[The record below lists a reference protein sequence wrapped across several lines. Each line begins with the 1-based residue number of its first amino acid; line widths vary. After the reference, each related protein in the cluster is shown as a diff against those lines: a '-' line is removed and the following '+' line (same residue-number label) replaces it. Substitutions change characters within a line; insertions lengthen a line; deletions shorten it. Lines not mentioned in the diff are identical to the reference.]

1 MSQIDLYNR
10 KKTQL
15 LENISQAAAVFN
27 DLKMSSEVAVCEDL
41 YEKLSKDSF
50 KVVIMGQFK
59 VGKSTF
65 INALL
70 GGGDILPARVLPCT
84 AVINEVKYSKD
95 KYAVIHF
102 KHPIPSPLPK
112 LAENVKAYIEKYK
125 GDKVPPIKI
134 PIEHLNKFVVI
145 DDEAE
150 DQTTGI
156 AQTPFEKA
164 EIYWDLPICKQ
175 GVEIIDTPG
184 LNENET
190 RTNVT
195 ANYLPQ
201 ADAIVFVMDCQSPC
215 GKTDMDAIST
225 YILAEGHEYSI
236 FVVNKI
242 NLTKEREREGV
253 RNFFISNL
261 KDKTKLGEKGIY
273 FINAE
278 AAKDGKYEGDFL
290 KVDQSGMS
298 EFEIALDDFLA
309 NKRGTI
315 KLLQPVSQLEV
326 ALERAIATVI
336 PNEKKLL
343 NTSTQEIDKRLQK
356 ELPNLERLRREK
368 EILTTSLENHI
379 SKICVDTDRI
389 LENRYDELISDIP
402 KIVNEI
408 EISEINHVKWN
419 PFKVKESINSFSK
432 ELIEKLQNR
441 IEASQKRWQSEK
453 FEPFLEMQLNEMAD
467 KYQAALAQIF
477 IDIEKIKLRVA
488 GADDIET
495 PSMTERA
502 IALVTGFFGA
512 GFSGAVAGGTL
523 GFSADF
529 IKTLATQ
536 IAVGFVLGLVFGATN
551 PITIIGVLVAGFL
564 GLGRGLTRIEENIRA
579 KVSEQVVAQIRSE
592 RGNSVKNAVAL
603 LRSKL
608 TDGTVSISSSIDKE
622 LQSVE
627 SFINQIKADKQMG
640 EQKVQARILRLDEEN
655 KTLRGLLANLNVLR
669 KGLDAGD
676 VEFTPM
682 SEDQKIPEFSFEQ
695 YEEPKPDK
703 PIFSYEQPA
712 PPKPDAPVAPP
723 KEEPHFVIPPDQDVF
738 EKDGVVYHKLFA
750 ANASGEDKKCWTH
763 SDNYCG
769 GQIYVGSNG
778 CFICGKCGIETKVTS
793 WAKSSQITLTSE
805 IGQPS
810 PNAIELVSQIVKT
823 TGVSWMV
830 EFLKRV

>member
-70 GGGDILPARVLPCT
+70 GGGDLLPAKATPCT
-84 AVINEVKYSKD
+84 AVINEIKYSKD
-95 KYAVIHF
+95 KRAVIHF

-112 LAENVKAYIEKYK
+112 LAYDVKLHMDNNK
-125 GDKVPPIKI
+125 GRQVPPMPI
-134 PIEHLNKFVVI
+134 PVERLNQYVVI
-145 DDEAE
+145 DDEADDP
-150 DQTTGI
+150 DQKMGI
-156 AQTPFEKA
+156 AQTPFSKA
-164 EIYWDLPICKQ
+164 EIYWDLPICEK

-190 RTNVT
+190 RTKVT
-195 ANYLPQ
+195 MSYLSN
-201 ADAIVFVMDCQSPC
+201 ADAIIFVMDCQAPC
-215 GKTDMDAIST
+215 GIIDMEAIDA
-225 YILAEGHEYSI
+225 YILGGGHEYTM
-236 FVVNKI
+236 FVGNKI
-242 NLTKEREREGV
+242 NLTKEREREEV
-253 RNFFISNL
+253 KRYITKRLS
-261 KDKTKLGEKGIY
+261 DKTKLGEKGIY

-278 AAKDGKYEGDFL
+278 AAKDGKYEGDSVKL
-290 KVDQSGMS
+290 NQSGMP
-298 EFEIALDDFLA
+298 EFEEALDDFLA

-315 KLLQPVSQLEV
+315 KLLQPVNQLEV
-326 ALERAIATVI
+326 TLERAIASVI
-336 PNEKKLL
+336 PTEKKMLG
-343 NTSTQEIDKRLQK
+343 TSTQEIEKRLQK

-368 EILTTSLENHI
+368 EILTSSLENHI
-379 SKICVDTDRI
+379 SKICVDTGRI

-402 KIVNEI
+402 RIVNEV
-408 EISEINHVKWN
+408 EISETNHVKWN

-453 FEPFLEMQLNEMAD
+453 FEPFLENQLKEMAD

-477 IDIEKIKLRVA
+477 IDIEKIKLRVS

-495 PSMTERA
+495 PSMAERA

-512 GFSGAVAGGTL
+512 GFGGAAAGGAL
-523 GFSADF
+523 GFSSDF
-529 IKTLATQ
+529 IRTLAAQ

-551 PITIIGVLVAGFL
+551 PITIIGVLVAGFA
-564 GLGRGLTRIEENIRA
+564 GLGHGLTRIEEKIRT

-592 RGNSVKNAVAL
+592 RVQSVSSAVAE
-603 LRSKL
+603 LRKKL
-608 TDGTVSISSSIDKE
+608 SEGTVSIGSSIDKE

-627 SFINQIKADKQMG
+627 NLINQIKEDKQMG
-640 EQKVQARILRLDEEN
+640 ETKVQTRLHKLDEEN
-655 KTLRGLLANLNVLR
+655 QTLRGLLASLNVLR
-669 KGLDAGD
+669 KGLEAGD

-682 SEDQKIPEFSFEQ
+682 SEELKIPEFSFEQ

-703 PIFSYEQPA
+703 PIFSYDQPA
-712 PPKPDAPVAPP
+712 PSKLDLPVAPAR
-723 KEEPHFVIPPDQDVF
+723 EEPHFVIPPNQEVF
-738 EKDGVVYHKLFA
+738 EKDGVVYHKL
-750 ANASGEDKKCWTH
+750 DKYIH
-763 SDNYCG
+763 GDNECNG
-769 GQIYVGSNG
+769 HLYVGDNAEMV
-778 CFICGKCGIETKVTS
+778 CGKCGEIKHANYWKQESKENGDAFKVLNCTNS
-793 WAKSSQITLTSE
+793 IQDINT
-805 IGQPS
+805 
-810 PNAIELVSQIVKT
+810 AIVGSVVSKAGLEWFGRCLSAMRNI
-823 TGVSWMV
+823 
-830 EFLKRV
+830 

>member
-70 GGGDILPARVLPCT
+70 GGGDLLPAKATPCT
-84 AVINEVKYSKD
+84 AVINEIKYSKD
-95 KYAVIHF
+95 KRAVIHF

-112 LAENVKAYIEKYK
+112 LAYDVKLHMDNNK
-125 GDKVPPIKI
+125 GRQVPPMPI
-134 PIEHLNKFVVI
+134 PVERLNQYVVI
-145 DDEAE
+145 DDEADDP
-150 DQTTGI
+150 DQKMGI
-156 AQTPFEKA
+156 AQTPFSKA
-164 EIYWDLPICKQ
+164 EIYWDLPICEK

-190 RTNVT
+190 RTKVT
-195 ANYLPQ
+195 MSYLSN
-201 ADAIVFVMDCQSPC
+201 ADAIIFVMDCQAPC
-215 GKTDMDAIST
+215 GIIDMEAIDA
-225 YILAEGHEYSI
+225 YILGGGHEYTM
-236 FVVNKI
+236 FVGNKI
-242 NLTKEREREGV
+242 NLTKEREREEV
-253 RNFFISNL
+253 KRYITKRLS
-261 KDKTKLGEKGIY
+261 DKTKLGEKGIY

-278 AAKDGKYEGDFL
+278 AAKDGKYEGDSVKL
-290 KVDQSGMS
+290 NQSGMP
-298 EFEIALDDFLA
+298 EFEEALDDFLA

-315 KLLQPVSQLEV
+315 KLLQPVNQLEV
-326 ALERAIATVI
+326 TLERAIASVI
-336 PNEKKLL
+336 PTEKKMLG
-343 NTSTQEIDKRLQK
+343 TSTQEIEKRLQK

-368 EILTTSLENHI
+368 EILTSSLENHI
-379 SKICVDTDRI
+379 SKICVDTGRI

-402 KIVNEI
+402 RIVNEV
-408 EISEINHVKWN
+408 EISETNHVKWN

-453 FEPFLEMQLNEMAD
+453 FEPFLENQLKEMAD

-477 IDIEKIKLRVA
+477 IDIEKIKLRVS

-495 PSMTERA
+495 PSMAERA

-512 GFSGAVAGGTL
+512 GFGGAAAGGAL
-523 GFSADF
+523 GFSSDF
-529 IKTLATQ
+529 IRTLATQ

-551 PITIIGVLVAGFL
+551 PITIIGVLVAGFA
-564 GLGRGLTRIEENIRA
+564 GLGHGLTRIEEKIRT

-592 RGNSVKNAVAL
+592 RVQSVSSAVAE
-603 LRSKL
+603 LRKKL
-608 TDGTVSISSSIDKE
+608 SEGTVSIGSSIDKE

-627 SFINQIKADKQMG
+627 NLINQIKEDKQMG
-640 EQKVQARILRLDEEN
+640 ETKVQTRLHKLDEEN
-655 KTLRGLLANLNVLR
+655 QTLRGLLASLNVLR
-669 KGLDAGD
+669 KGLEAGD

-682 SEDQKIPEFSFEQ
+682 SEELKIPEFSFEQ

-703 PIFSYEQPA
+703 PIFSYNQPA
-712 PPKPDAPVAPP
+712 PSKLDLPVAPAR
-723 KEEPHFVIPPDQDVF
+723 EEPHFVIPPDQEVF
-738 EKDGVVYHKLFA
+738 EKDGVVYHKL
-750 ANASGEDKKCWTH
+750 DKYIH
-763 SDNYCG
+763 GDNECNG
-769 GQIYVGSNG
+769 HLYVGDNAEMV
-778 CFICGKCGIETKVTS
+778 CGKCGEIKHANYWKQESKENGDAFKVLNCTNS
-793 WAKSSQITLTSE
+793 IQDINT
-805 IGQPS
+805 
-810 PNAIELVSQIVKT
+810 AIVGSVVSKAGLEWFGRCLSAMRNI
-823 TGVSWMV
+823 
-830 EFLKRV
+830 

>member
-10 KKTQL
+10 KKSQL
-15 LENISQAAAVFN
+15 LDDIKQAAAVFN

-70 GGGDILPARVLPCT
+70 GGGDLLPAKATPCT
-84 AVINEVKYSKD
+84 AVINEVKYSED

-112 LAENVKAYIEKYK
+112 LADNVKAYINKYN
-125 GDKVPPIKI
+125 GNQVPPIKI
-134 PIEHLNKFVVI
+134 PVEHLNKFVVI

-150 DQTTGI
+150 DPDQKMGI
-156 AQTPFEKA
+156 AQTPFAKA
-164 EIYWDLPICKQ
+164 VIYWDLPICEK

-190 RTNVT
+190 RTKVT
-195 ANYLPQ
+195 MSYLSN
-201 ADAIVFVMDCQSPC
+201 ADAIIFVMDCQSPC
-215 GKTDMDAIST
+215 GIIDMEAIDA
-225 YILAEGHEYSI
+225 YILGGGHEYTM
-236 FVVNKI
+236 FVCNKI
-242 NLTKEREREGV
+242 NLIKERNREEAK
-253 RNFFISNL
+253 RYTTKRLS
-261 KDKTKLGEKGIY
+261 DKTKLGEKGIY

-278 AAKDGKYEGDFL
+278 AAKDGKYEGDSVKL
-290 KVDQSGMS
+290 NQSGMP
-298 EFEIALDDFLA
+298 EFEEALDDFLA

-315 KLLQPVSQLEV
+315 KLLQPVSMMET

-336 PNEKKLL
+336 PNEKKMLG
-343 NTSTQEIDKRLQK
+343 TSTQEIEKRLQK
-356 ELPNLERLRREK
+356 ELPNLERLKREK

-379 SKICVDTDRI
+379 SKICVDTGRI

-402 KIVNEI
+402 RLVNDV
-408 EISEINHVKWN
+408 EISEANHVKWN
-419 PFKVKESINSFSK
+419 KDSINCFSK
-432 ELIEKLQNR
+432 ELIEKLQKQ
-441 IEASQKRWQSEK
+441 IEASQKRWQAEK

-477 IDIEKIKLRVA
+477 VDIEKIKLRVA

-512 GFSGAVAGGTL
+512 GFGGAAAGGTL
-523 GFSADF
+523 GFSSDF
-529 IKTLATQ
+529 IRTLATQ

-551 PITIIGVLVAGFL
+551 PITIIGVLVAGFA
-564 GLGRGLTRIEENIRA
+564 GLGHGLTRIEEKIRT

-592 RGNSVKNAVAL
+592 RVQSVSNAVAE
-603 LRSKL
+603 LRKKL
-608 TDGTVSISSSIDKE
+608 SVGTVSIGSSIDKE

-627 SFINQIKADKQMG
+627 KLINQIKADKQMG
-640 EQKVQARILRLDEEN
+640 EEKVQTRLFKLDEEN
-655 KTLRGLLANLNVLR
+655 KTLRGILSSLNVLR

-682 SEDQKIPEFSFEQ
+682 TDDQKIPEFSFEQ
-695 YEEPKPDK
+695 YEEPTQDK

-712 PPKPDAPVAPP
+712 PQQPEAPIAPV
-723 KEEPHFVIPPDQDVF
+723 EEKPHFVIAPDQDVF
-738 EKDGVVYHKLFA
+738 EKDGVVYYKL
-750 ANASGEDKKCWTH
+750 
-763 SDNYCG
+763 DNYIHGDNECNG
-769 GQIYVGSNG
+769 HLYVGDSAEI
-778 CFICGKCGIETKVTS
+778 FCGKCGKIKHANYWKQESKVNGDASKILNCTS
-793 WAKSSQITLTSE
+793 SVQDINTTIVGSV
-805 IGQPS
+805 
-810 PNAIELVSQIVKT
+810 VSKAGLEWFGRCLSAMRNI
-823 TGVSWMV
+823 
-830 EFLKRV
+830 

>member
-70 GGGDILPARVLPCT
+70 GGGDLLPAKATPCT
-84 AVINEVKYSKD
+84 AVINEIKYSKD
-95 KYAVIHF
+95 KRAVIHF

-112 LAENVKAYIEKYK
+112 LAYDVKLHMDNNK
-125 GDKVPPIKI
+125 GRQVPPMPI
-134 PIEHLNKFVVI
+134 PVERLNQYVVI
-145 DDEAE
+145 DDEADDP
-150 DQTTGI
+150 DQKMGI
-156 AQTPFEKA
+156 AQTPFSKA
-164 EIYWDLPICKQ
+164 EIYWDLPICEK

-190 RTNVT
+190 RTKVT
-195 ANYLPQ
+195 MSYLSN
-201 ADAIVFVMDCQSPC
+201 ADAIIFVMDCQAPC
-215 GKTDMDAIST
+215 GIIDMEAIDA
-225 YILAEGHEYSI
+225 YILGGGHEYTM
-236 FVVNKI
+236 FVGNKI
-242 NLTKEREREGV
+242 NLTKEREREEV
-253 RNFFISNL
+253 KRYITKRLS
-261 KDKTKLGEKGIY
+261 DKTKLGEKGIY

-278 AAKDGKYEGDFL
+278 AAKDGKYEGDSVKL
-290 KVDQSGMS
+290 NQSGMP
-298 EFEIALDDFLA
+298 EFEEALDDYLA

-326 ALERAIATVI
+326 ALERAIAIVI

-408 EISEINHVKWN
+408 EISEINHVNWN

-551 PITIIGVLVAGFL
+551 PITIIGVLVAGLL

-592 RGNSVKNAVAL
+592 RGNSVKNAVTL

-608 TDGTVSISSSIDKE
+608 ADGTVSIASSIDKE

-627 SFINQIKADKQMG
+627 NLINQIKADKQMG

-703 PIFSYEQPA
+703 PIFSYDQPA
-712 PPKPDAPVAPP
+712 PSKLDLPVAPAR
-723 KEEPHFVIPPDQDVF
+723 EEPHFVIPPDQDAF
-738 EKDGVVYHKLFA
+738 EKGGVVYWKL
-750 ANASGEDKKCWTH
+750 DKYVH
-763 SDNYCG
+763 SNNNCQGHLYLG
-769 GQIYVGSNG
+769 NNG
-778 CFICGKCGIETKVTS
+778 KIICAKCGDYKTITYWKLISNSDQLMLESSNEMQNIDMTIAGSIIAKAGLQWLNQFTKTIMEYS
-793 WAKSSQITLTSE
+793 K
-805 IGQPS
+805 
-810 PNAIELVSQIVKT
+810 K
-823 TGVSWMV
+823 
-830 EFLKRV
+830 